1 MKYDIGFS
9 DTSTNLIDDVVIS
22 KKSQEKKTQWDV
34 NSLEA

>member
-22 KKSQEKKTQWDV
+22 KKGQKKKALWDV